1 MTRTLIENWRKWR
14 HLDAESAVVQE
25 TPWESCP
32 FWERHPVAFSWVILQ
47 AYIFATIFLIILVIY
62 ITEHVLHN
70 QHKFCM
76 CF

>member
-14 HLDAESAVVQE
+14 HLEAESAVVQE

-32 FWERHPVAFSWVILQ
+32 FWELRFSWVIL
-47 AYIFATIFLIILVIY
+47 YIFVIISVIIFVIY
-62 ITEHVLHN
+62 ITQHVVRN

-76 CF
+76 RF